1 MNIKFKRTE
10 IEIFYN
16 NVKVFNV
23 RFYQFIASSLN
34 KCLFLS
40 KKYLMTDHILNICDQ
55 KERAYAYTEK

>member
-34 KCLFLS
+34 KYVYFF
-40 KKYLMTDHILNICDQ
+40 Q
-55 KERAYAYTEK
+55 KISYDRSYIKHL